1 MGNAFANHTFFIAQ
15 YIRELE
21 PDAYTNFEVE
31 DTTLKM

>member
-15 YIRELE
+15 YIQESE
-21 PDAYTNFEVE
+21 PDTRTNFKVE